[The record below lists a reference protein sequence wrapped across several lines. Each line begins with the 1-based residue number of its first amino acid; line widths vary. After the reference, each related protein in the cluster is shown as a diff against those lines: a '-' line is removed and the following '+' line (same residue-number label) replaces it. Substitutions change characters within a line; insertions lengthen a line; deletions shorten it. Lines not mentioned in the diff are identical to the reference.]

1 MNLSLKCRAS
11 SLALDAFYSVALQRE
26 YPLWW
31 IFCCHRIKKMLMTTN
46 PPRHLRAA
54 KTITF
59 SASPQVLFYNRRQRK
74 LIKEIN
80 SNLCYNTCVEINKC
94 ESIDQSASVGRQPLP
109 IFTGIASGWF
119 IVSRIMYGVGLYWDM
134 NKIFASHLKQMT
146 LANLFA
152 RQIQDA
158 VIISSPEQWHDGT
171 QLASS
176 NMWNIF

>member
-1 MNLSLKCRAS
+1 
-11 SLALDAFYSVALQRE
+11 
-26 YPLWW
+26 
-31 IFCCHRIKKMLMTTN
+31 MLMTTN
-46 PPRHLRAA
+46 PPLGQQ
-54 KTITF
+54 KQLLFPF
-59 SASPQVLFYNRRQRK
+59 SPASFFYNRTQRK

-80 SNLCYNTCVEINKC
+80 SNFCYNTCVEINKC

-152 RQIQDA
+152 RLIQDA
-158 VIISSPEQWHDGT
+158 VIISSPEQWRDRTH
-171 QLASS
+171 LASS
-176 NMWNIF
+176 NMGNVFYKCRSY